1 MTTLKDISD
10 TYDCDELHTN
20 VSAWMKTHTP
30 IASDINMYLIRL
42 RTINHLLNYSDSPLI
57 VETFEGLA
65 AQLDKEQRHTLVCQL
80 LNGASREENITFLS
94 AISSASPA
102 AERVLLAAWENNNAI
117 GISSILQTLSRNLEY
132 TPVLFSGGFLQS
144 PDYIEFLRRSPYEL
158 FGLLINNPVTDEAL
172 ERLSQTQL
180 IHEELLFPLLSAK
193 RQTYD
198 SFSSLVAY
206 WQKMFPEY
214 VSEEATRIAAYLP
227 SGNTLEN
234 FVSTTTLNARQKL
247 TILLEWVGR
256 PDSAPFTQ
264 EFFNVMNGV
273 DWNTNTFRA
282 FFNAY
287 TIGQGNSQALE
298 KFSVM
303 WASNTAEPLHQY
315 LHPYIVQC
323 KSFSSAN
330 DWVRQKV
337 ILQHET
343 QHVSTS
349 KSQRKM

>member
-30 IASDINMYLIRL
+30 TATDLNMYLIRL
-42 RTINHLLNYSDSPLI
+42 RTINFLLNYSDNPLI
-57 VETFEGLA
+57 VETFEALA
-65 AQLDKEQRHTLVCQL
+65 AHLDEKQRHTLISQL
-80 LNGASREENITFLS
+80 LNGPSREENISFLS
-94 AISSASPA
+94 AIAEQSPA
-102 AERVLLAAWENNNAI
+102 AERVLLAAWENNNAP
-117 GISSILQTLSRNLEY
+117 GIRSILQILSRNPEY
-132 TPVLFSGGFLQS
+132 TAVLFSGGFLQS

-158 FGLLINNPVTDEAL
+158 FSLLTNNPVTDEAL

-193 RQTYD
+193 RQTSS
-198 SFSSLVAY
+198 SFAPLIAY

-227 SGNTLEN
+227 SGNSLDN
-234 FVSTTTLNARQKL
+234 FVSTATLNSRQKL
-247 TILLEWVGR
+247 KILLEWVGR
-256 PDSAPFTQ
+256 PDGAPFSQ
-264 EFFNVMNGV
+264 AFFNVMNGV
-273 DWNTNTFRA
+273 DWNTNTFGA

-287 TIGQGNSQALE
+287 TIGRETTQALE

-303 WASNTAEPLHQY
+303 WVSNTAEPLHQY
-315 LHPYIVQC
+315 LHPYIAQC
-323 KSFSSAN
+323 KAFSSAH

-343 QHVSTS
+343 QHVSPS